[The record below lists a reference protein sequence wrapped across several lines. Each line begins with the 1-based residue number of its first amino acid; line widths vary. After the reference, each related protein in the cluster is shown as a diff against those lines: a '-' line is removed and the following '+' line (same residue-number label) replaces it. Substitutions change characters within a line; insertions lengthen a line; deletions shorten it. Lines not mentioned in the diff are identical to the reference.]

1 MKIRLDGTRPEITYS
16 MFRLRE
22 IFTVTSVSRAY
33 PSRHRPRQYHIYVNI
48 VPRETDHS
56 R

>member
-1 MKIRLDGTRPEITYS
+1 

-33 PSRHRPRQYHIYVNI
+33 PDRTRPRNYRVFVSII
-48 VPRETDHS
+48 PRQVKGW
-56 R
+56 

>member
-1 MKIRLDGTRPEITYS
+1 MKIRLDGTHAEITYS

-33 PSRHRPRQYHIYVNI
+33 PDRARPRQYRVFVNI
-48 VPRETDHS
+48 VPREIKS
-56 R
+56 AR